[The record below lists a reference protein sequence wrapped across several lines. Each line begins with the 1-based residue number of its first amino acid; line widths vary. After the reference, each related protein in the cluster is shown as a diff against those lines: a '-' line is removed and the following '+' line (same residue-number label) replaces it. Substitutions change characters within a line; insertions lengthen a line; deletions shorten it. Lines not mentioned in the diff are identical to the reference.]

1 MPKYPWKC
9 LKKLFWLCQGSEYAW
24 WTDRFD
30 RLLRIPEVLKS
41 HCFLN
46 MSHLFMEEFWICLFM
61 APYALIMPQYAL
73 MCFHMPEHDWIL
85 LNGPEYVWINCSYS
99 AMVLNMLQYSYNN
112 IIIVTNVIRILVF
125 LICTSRHSSIILSIF
140 NTSYNIRITKASKLS
155 INFSF
160 WLQWWSI

>member
-1 MPKYPWKC
+1 MPKYPRKFS
-9 LKKLFWLCQGSEYAW
+9 KKLFWLCQGSEYAW

-46 MSHLFMEEFWICLFM
+46 MSHVFMEEFWLCLFV
-61 APYALIMPQYAL
+61 APYTLIMPQYAL
-73 MCFHMPEHDWIL
+73 MCLHMPEHDWIL
-85 LNGPEYVWINCSYS
+85 LNDPEYIWINCSYS

-112 IIIVTNVIRILVF
+112 IIVTNVIRILVL

-160 WLQWWSI
+160 WLQLQSI

>member
-1 MPKYPWKC
+1 MPKYPRKFS
-9 LKKLFWLCQGSEYAW
+9 KNLFWLCQGSEYAW

-46 MSHLFMEEFWICLFM
+46 MSHLFMEEFWLCLFM
-61 APYALIMPQYAL
+61 APYTLIMPQYAL
-73 MCFHMPEHDWIL
+73 MCLHMPEHDWIL
-85 LNGPEYVWINCSYS
+85 LNDPEYVWINCSYS

-112 IIIVTNVIRILVF
+112 IIVTNVIRILVF

-160 WLQWWSI
+160 WLQLQSI